1 MANHSF
7 SVPMCEK
14 CTMATADI
22 TTWKRTQTETAIVK
36 GPARHYCYDCY
47 DLLQAPQK
55 VTRQLKSLARLT
67 ADLREHAYKYTM
79 EDGQLA
85 ADLRQAAN
93 YLEAIAKEEK

>member
-1 MANHSF
+1 MTHLNVP
-7 SVPMCEK
+7 VPMCDECGK
-14 CTMATADI
+14 DAANV

-47 DLLQAPQK
+47 DALQAPRK
-55 VTRQLKSLARLT
+55 INRELKSLVRL
-67 ADLREHAYKYTM
+67 AKDLREHAYKYTL

-93 YLEAIAKEEK
+93 YLEAVAND